1 MRNGDVVAVEVKP
14 EIYVNKNAVRAKL
27 TQIAAMMPRAVADR
41 VALVTE
47 RDLHP
52 VAVANGEIIHAARF
66 PDSEADGRTA
76 AALSQVFGSVAIADL
91 SVATGLGTRVIHSV
105 ARLIKAGEV
114 VLCAHERIGMSSR
127 IRAVPQKRHQQGEV
141 A

>member
-14 EIYVNKNAVRAKL
+14 EIYVKKNAVRAKL

-66 PDSEADGRTA
+66 PDPEADGRTA

-141 A
+141 S